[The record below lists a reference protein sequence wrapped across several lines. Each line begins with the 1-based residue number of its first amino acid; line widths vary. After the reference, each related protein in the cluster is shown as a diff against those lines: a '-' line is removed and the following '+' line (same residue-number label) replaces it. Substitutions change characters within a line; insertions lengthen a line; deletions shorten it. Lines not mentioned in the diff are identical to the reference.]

1 MTPSTSNQERL
12 YTPAFAVM
20 FLGQIGFVM
29 SNAVIAHYGRFIKH
43 LGGSVDT
50 VGQITA
56 GGMVASLVLRPWI
69 GQLINFLGTKN
80 TLAIGYVVFAS
91 GTAGNLLID
100 DLHWTIYL
108 FRGGLALGAA
118 FVFSSMLTYA
128 TLIAPDSRRAEAI
141 GSLGV
146 AGFIGLMVGPALW
159 DLVLGTGPYTDG
171 VFDRMFM
178 TVMGCLALP
187 ALLIL
192 ILPVPEREERS
203 GPSGLLTFF
212 AIARKNWPG
221 TVIAVNAG
229 FGMCMTIPLT
239 FFTRWIDD
247 KGIQLEGVSFVTLF
261 FLIYAGW
268 GMSLRILTRQLPD
281 RIGRRKVL
289 LAGVVSMFFGM
300 LTYTLVTADNPYLIV
315 IPAFLCGSGHALIY
329 HSMTSIIL
337 SEFAPSERGSGTA
350 LATMTFDG
358 GHILMSWIL
367 GIIAKQVS
375 YDAMFLTVAGV
386 LAAVSVLYFGRNGIR

>member
-69 GQLINFLGTKN
+69 GQLINFLGTRN
-80 TLAIGYVVFAS
+80 TLTIGYIVFAC
-91 GTAGNLLID
+91 GIAGNLLLE
-100 DLHWTIYL
+100 DLHWSIYVY
-108 FRGGLALGAA
+108 RGGLALGAA
-118 FVFSSMLTYA
+118 FVFSSMLTYT

-159 DLVLGTGPYTDG
+159 DLVLGQGPYTVE
-171 VFDRMFM
+171 VFNRMFV
-178 TVMGCLALP
+178 TVMACLALP
-187 ALLIL
+187 AITVLF
-192 ILPVPEREERS
+192 LPAPEREQRS
-203 GPSGLLTFF
+203 GPSGLMTFF

-221 TVIAVNAG
+221 TVIAINAG

-247 KGIQLEGVSFVTLF
+247 EGIRLEGMSFVTLF

-268 GMSLRILTRQLPD
+268 GMTLRILTRQLPD
-281 RIGRRKVL
+281 QIGRRKVL
-289 LAGVVSMFFGM
+289 LAGVISMFFGM
-300 LTYTLVTADNPYLIV
+300 LSYTFVAAENPYMIV
-315 IPAFLCGSGHALIY
+315 LPALLCGSGHALIY

-337 SEFAPSERGSGTA
+337 SEFPPSERGTGTA

-367 GIIAKQVS
+367 GIIAQQIS
-375 YDAMFLTVAGV
+375 YDTMFFTTAGV
-386 LAAVSVLYFGRNGIR
+386 LAAVSTLYFARNGIR